1 MEDDTYWKPRE
12 TIQEKKMCECCGGDC
27 KLTEKPFTEQL
38 SEQCDVLSKDLDEA
52 VEKGWYNVQSTR
64 RPDVSFRVMLDI
76 ISKWKKYIDNL
87 SQSKKLAIL
96 DVKSKID
103 EDLLTNKVIS
113 RLEDI
118 GRAKQMIKSILDDD
132 IFDTL
137 SKHNPYWDSEHEVE
151 SEKLYDCRMK
161 FGLIQDNLWGLYSIL
176 DKEEE

>member
-1 MEDDTYWKPRE
+1 
-12 TIQEKKMCECCGGDC
+12 MCECCGGDC
-27 KLTEKPFTEQL
+27 KLTDKPFYE
-38 SEQCDVLSKDLDEA
+38 DLSKR
-52 VEKGWYNVQSTR
+52 NS
-64 RPDVSFRVMLDI
+64 
-76 ISKWKKYIDNL
+76 N
-87 SQSKKLAIL
+87 
-96 DVKSKID
+96 
-103 EDLLTNKVIS
+103 DLLVYRILQ

-161 FGLIQDNLWGLYSIL
+161 FGLVQDNLWGLYSIL

>member
-1 MEDDTYWKPRE
+1 MLNVKLLYKGN
-12 TIQEKKMCECCGGDC
+12 IMCECCGGDC

-52 VEKGWYNVQSTR
+52 VEKGWYNVQSTC
-64 RPDVSFRVMLDI
+64 RPDVSFRAMLDI

-161 FGLIQDNLWGLYSIL
+161 FGLVQDNLWGLYSIL